1 MEFPSPLT
9 RAIFDRREKRFFI
22 HAHLPDGTP
31 VVAHTN
37 NTGAMRGC
45 LFPGGDIYLSP
56 ARNPARKL
64 RWTLELTRTE
74 PDGVL
79 VGVNTMAANTLVR
92 EALESGPL
100 KAGLAGSGLP
110 NSDLANSDLPNS
122 TTPNP
127 SQPDILPPGGTLRA
141 EVRYGR
147 QGSRADFLAT
157 SDQGART
164 WIEVKN
170 VSLVED
176 GHARFPDAPTERGRK
191 HLQELA
197 AMVAAGDRAALV
209 FCVQRADARS
219 VGPADDI
226 DPAYGQLLR
235 EVAAQGV
242 EVYGVVCRAAPQA
255 SPRTLRP
262 QALLPIILG
271 R

>member
-74 PDGVL
+74 PDG
-79 VGVNTMAANTLVR
+79 
-92 EALESGPL
+92 L